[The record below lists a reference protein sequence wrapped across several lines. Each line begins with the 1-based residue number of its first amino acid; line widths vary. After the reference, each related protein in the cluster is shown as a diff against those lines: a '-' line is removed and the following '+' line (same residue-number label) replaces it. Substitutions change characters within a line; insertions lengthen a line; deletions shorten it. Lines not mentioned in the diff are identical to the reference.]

1 MAENAK
7 LLDLRKLLAER
18 FPQPAQVANDAFRTG
33 QELIDS
39 ALGGGLPKGAITEI
53 SSPSQSAGSASLITG
68 FVEAAAN
75 SKYFIALIDG
85 RDSFDPAPL
94 RHSALRHLLWV
105 RCAEAVEAFK
115 AADLLLRDGNFP
127 VVLLDLV
134 LNPPNE
140 FRRIP
145 STSWY
150 RLQRLTENSSTAFLV
165 LSRRSLVA
173 SAHLKLTLS
182 NNWNLQTFERKDALS
197 FLELEITRSHSSL
210 QAKAG

>member
-18 FPQPAQVANDAFRTG
+18 FPQPVQNASDVFRTG

-39 ALGGGLPKGAITEI
+39 TLGGGLPKGAITEI
-53 SSPSQSAGSASLITG
+53 SSASQSAGSASLITD
-68 FVEAAAN
+68 FVEAAAD
-75 SKYFIALIDG
+75 SGYFIALIDG

-94 RHSALRHLLWV
+94 RRSALNHLLWV

-134 LNPPNE
+134 LNSPDE

-145 STSWY
+145 ATSWY
-150 RLQRLTENSSTAFLV
+150 RLQRLTETSSTAFLV

-173 SAHLKLTLS
+173 SAHLKLMLL

-197 FLELEITRSHSSL
+197 FLRLEVTRSHSSL